1 MSTNSAEEKYAERI
15 AARLA
20 APWVAWFLQLPI
32 LARLATA
39 GAAQRP
45 HVVPVWF
52 EWDGVILWISI
63 DQRSKKYRNLVGNP
77 FAAVTIDE
85 TWGGLRFRGVIFE
98 GPVELI
104 TEPRTWTVAITER
117 IYTRYMGQEGIA
129 TPTIQS
135 MLLNGQH
142 AVIKLTPAHVIVW
155 DDTHG
160 PAPAG

>member
-1 MSTNSAEEKYAERI
+1 MPTNDPPQAKEERI

-20 APWVAWFLQLPI
+20 APWVASFLQLPI
-32 LARLATA
+32 LARLATT
-39 GAAQRP
+39 GASLRP

-52 EWDGVILWISI
+52 EWDGLNLWISI
-63 DQRSKKYRNLVGNP
+63 DQRSKKYRNLVENP

-98 GPVELI
+98 GPLELI
-104 TEPRTWTVAITER
+104 TGPRSWTVGATER
-117 IYTRYMGQEGIA
+117 IYRRYMGQEGVA

-135 MLLNGQH
+135 MLNNGQH
-142 AVIKLTPAHVIVW
+142 AVIKLAPANVIVW
-155 DDTHG
+155 DETHG

>member
-1 MSTNSAEEKYAERI
+1 MAVDTTETTTKERL

-20 APWVAWFLQLPI
+20 APWVAPFLQLPI
-32 LARLATA
+32 LARFATA
-39 GAAQRP
+39 SAAQQP

-52 EWDGVILWISI
+52 EWDGLILWISI
-63 DQRSKKYRNLVGNP
+63 DQRSKKYRNLVENP

-104 TEPRTWTVAITER
+104 TEPRTWTVATTER
-117 IYTRYMGQEGIA
+117 IYTRYMGKEGIA
-129 TPTIQS
+129 APTIQS
-135 MLLNGQH
+135 MLNNGRH
-142 AVIKLTPAHVIVW
+142 AVIKLTPANVIVW
-155 DDTHG
+155 DDTQG